1 MAALLERAQALGLTH
16 ELLSRCSF
24 PPADSSLDCAVSGG
38 ADSIALAVLAAASG
52 HEITLWH
59 VDHGLREGS
68 AHEASVVGS
77 LAEQLGAQFESRRVQ
92 VDDGPNLEARARDA
106 RFAVLPEGVLTG
118 HTADDQAETVLINL
132 LRGAGTSGLAGMRP
146 SHTRPLLALRRAETR
161 ALCAALDITP
171 IADSMNEDPRFLRVR
186 VRHELLP
193 LLDDI
198 ASRDVVPVLQR
209 QADLFRMESDLLDDL
224 ASEIDPTS
232 ALALADA
239 PLALA
244 RRAVRK
250 WLTAEH
256 PPDLATV
263 DRVLDVARGMA
274 TGCDIGGNRQVR
286 RSEQRLRI
294 ESIKP

>member
-106 RFAVLPEGVLTG
+106 RFSVLPEGVLTG